1 MLRHRREVDGSWVGS
16 LDGYA
21 VEPARTHVVFL
32 PGLGTMGY
40 LVPLMRA
47 LAGRGVDC
55 SLLDLPGFSHRT
67 RRACPP
73 TIDGIAQVAAGWVRR
88 HVRAPDLVV
97 AGHSTGAQAALRA
110 AVRAQEHGTV
120 SSVVLAGL
128 TMAPTQRQLLT
139 LAATAP
145 WAYRRDSP
153 RELQGVPDFAR
164 GALDLLR
171 MVRSGIADRPEQHV
185 ARLTCP
191 LTLTAGAQDAF
202 APRWWLDVVASGASR
217 SPRVRVALLPG
228 SHNNPYT
235 HPAEVAELLVT

>member
-21 VEPARTHVVFL
+21 LEPARTHVVFL

-128 TMAPTQRQLLT
+128 TMAPTQRHLLT

-145 WAYRRDSP
+145 WAS
-153 RELQGVPDFAR
+153 
-164 GALDLLR
+164 
-171 MVRSGIADRPEQHV
+171 
-185 ARLTCP
+185 
-191 LTLTAGAQDAF
+191 AG
-202 APRWWLDVVASGASR
+202 
-217 SPRVRVALLPG
+217 
-228 SHNNPYT
+228 T
-235 HPAEVAELLVT
+235 HPASCRVSPTSREERWTC